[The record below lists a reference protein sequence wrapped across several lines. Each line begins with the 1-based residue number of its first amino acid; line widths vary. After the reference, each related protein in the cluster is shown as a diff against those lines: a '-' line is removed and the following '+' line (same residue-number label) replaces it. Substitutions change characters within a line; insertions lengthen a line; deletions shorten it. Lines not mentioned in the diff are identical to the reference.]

1 MGVVMVA
8 SVAESRTQVAAAPA
22 PRPARALTA
31 AASVLAVVV
40 VWLIAVPLLGVV
52 LRVPMSGHAPLT
64 VTLPL
69 IVAVTAA
76 VSSAG
81 WGLLAMLA
89 RYTAYARTVWLGVA
103 VTVLVISYAAPLSSA
118 AAPAAIV
125 VLTVLHTAVA
135 AVLIPG
141 LARTA
146 PGAPRRLTPSQ
157 VHSSGREHPL

>member
-1 MGVVMVA
+1 MGVVMVT
-8 SVAESRTQVAAAPA
+8 SVENSQTQVHAASYHRRAP
-22 PRPARALTA
+22 ALTA

-40 VWLIAVPLLGVV
+40 LWLIAVPLLGVD
-52 LRVPMSGHAPLT
+52 LRVPMAGRTALT

-76 VSSAG
+76 VASAG
-81 WGLLAMLA
+81 WALLAILA
-89 RYTAYARTVWLGVA
+89 RYTVHARQVWLGVA
-103 VTVLVISYAAPLSSA
+103 VTVVVSYAAPLSFA

-125 VLTVLHTAVA
+125 VLALLHTAVA

-146 PGAPRRLTPSQ
+146 P
-157 VHSSGREHPL
+157 

>member
-1 MGVVMVA
+1 MGVVMVT
-8 SVAESRTQVAAAPA
+8 SVENSQTQVHAASYHRRAP
-22 PRPARALTA
+22 ALTA

-40 VWLIAVPLLGVV
+40 LWLIAVPLLGVD
-52 LRVPMSGHAPLT
+52 LRVPMAGRAALT

-76 VSSAG
+76 VASAG
-81 WGLLAMLA
+81 WALLAILA
-89 RYTAYARTVWLGVA
+89 RYTVHARQVWLGVA
-103 VTVLVISYAAPLSSA
+103 VTVVVSYAAPLSFA

-125 VLTVLHTAVA
+125 VLALLHTAVA

-146 PGAPRRLTPSQ
+146 P
-157 VHSSGREHPL
+157 